1 MNKRLTYF
9 IVFFHILTSS
19 IYASDDCILSYN
31 NVKNEHKIHI
41 EEGIKAIFPYQSIA
55 GDVNPL
61 LGGHSGDSLYTVQIG
76 SFKYVFRCMKQPHSI
91 EICQKECLYTEI
103 ATEKGLGPKV
113 LYQNGTTGC
122 YATEFVEGTHL
133 SSAHLEDRFILE
145 QFTCALSTLHNT
157 PVDSCLKFD
166 IFERI
171 EQKIESNLQK
181 NPHFSAELNNCLDNV
196 HRIKTVIKK
205 HTIEP
210 KTCHNDIHMMNLFYT
225 PEKTIQFIDWGN
237 AGLGDPFWD
246 LACASIKLHFSKDQS
261 DFFLEKYFENNV
273 SSLNRAHFIL
283 MQNIV
288 LVGILLHYLDIKQ
301 NIPNELVKSTVF
313 NYLRKINEEVA
324 GPIDTFEDI
333 AKICFA
339 LIQKKIQSQEYKDAF
354 SLLEQL

>member
-1 MNKRLTYF
+1 MNKNIMYF
-9 IVFFHILTSS
+9 IVFFQTVIFS
-19 IYASDDCILSYN
+19 IYASDSYILSYN
-31 NVKNEHKIHI
+31 NVQNEHKVHI
-41 EEGIKAIFPYQSIA
+41 KESIKAIFPYQSIA
-55 GDVNPL
+55 GNVNPL
-61 LGGHSGDSLYTVQIG
+61 MGGHSGDSLYAVQTE

-103 ATEKGLGPKV
+103 AAEKGLGPKV
-113 LYQNGTTGC
+113 FYQNAETGC
-122 YATEFVEGTHL
+122 YATEFVEGMHL
-133 SSAHLEDRFILE
+133 SSAHLEDNVTLE
-145 QFTCALSTLHNT
+145 QFAHALRTLHNT
-157 PVDSCLKFD
+157 PVASDVEFD
-166 IFERI
+166 IFERL

-181 NPHFSAELNNCLDNV
+181 NPHFSAELNNCLDNL

-210 KTCHNDIHMMNLFYT
+210 KTCHNDLHMMNLFYT

-261 DFFLEKYFENNV
+261 DFFLEKYFENHV
-273 SSLNRAHFIL
+273 SSLNRARFIL

-288 LVGILLHYLDIKQ
+288 LFEIWLYYLDMKQ
-301 NIPNELVKSTVF
+301 NVPNELVKSTVF
-313 NYLRKINEEVA
+313 NYLRKIHEEVA
-324 GPIDTFEDI
+324 GSLDTFEDI

-339 LIQKKIQSQEYKDAF
+339 LVQKRIQSPEYKEAF